1 MPEVFRKSFTDW
13 ITAVFEPDGQ
23 HICIDVKTMRG
34 VKKLDPDS
42 ESYVVTAYIAGLK
55 VALDEV
61 FVSK

>member
-1 MPEVFRKSFTDW
+1 
-13 ITAVFEPDGQ
+13 
-23 HICIDVKTMRG
+23 MRG